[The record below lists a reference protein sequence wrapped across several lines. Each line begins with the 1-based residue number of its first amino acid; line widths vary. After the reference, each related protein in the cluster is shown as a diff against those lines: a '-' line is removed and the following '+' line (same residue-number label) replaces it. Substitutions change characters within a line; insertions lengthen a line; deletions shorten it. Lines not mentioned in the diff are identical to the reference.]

1 MPLDLTNLDT
11 LFKQGN
17 LAEKI
22 DQETLDD
29 IGSQVCLDFES
40 DLNSRSEW
48 ETMYQDWMKLAIQVI
63 EKRTYPWNDAAN
75 VKYPLLATSAMQFA
89 ARAYPT
95 LVSGTKVVKCRVI
108 GDDPDGMKQ
117 DRADRIS
124 EHMSYQLLEE
134 MTNWDEDM
142 DRACFIL
149 PIAGCVFKKIYFD
162 PNIGHNV
169 SELVLPKD
177 LVVNYWA
184 KTLADASTKTHVM
197 YMSKNKIKEMQLG
210 GTFLAVDLVSAVNKP
225 SEMATQSRINE
236 GLKEPASKTS
246 APLTILEQHRFWDLD
261 DDDYEEPYIITV
273 EYSTRKVLRITPR
286 FEKDGVKT
294 NGTKIIQI
302 TPEEYFLKFP
312 FIPNPDGGFYD
323 LGFGALL
330 GPLNETVNSLINL
343 LLDSGSMSN
352 LQAGFISKGVRLK
365 AGDTTFKPGEWKT
378 VQTSGDDLHKGI
390 YPLPTRDPSDVLF
403 KLLGQVVESGQKLAS
418 VAEIFVGKM
427 PGQNTPA
434 TTTMATI
441 EQGMKVF
448 TAIYKRIYRSLTKE
462 FKRLYR
468 LNKLY
473 MPANEEYT
481 VLDSLA
487 LKNIGQND
495 YQQDESDVRPA
506 ADPTNVSETLKL
518 TKAQAL
524 MEMIPM
530 GTVNPQEA
538 TKRILE
544 AQEQPDIEK
553 LMAVQ
558 PPGPTPD
565 QQKAQSDIQVAQQ
578 KAQLDSQ
585 AAQQKMQ
592 HDQQTAMM
600 KQKEMELK
608 LIIEANQGKMDT
620 ATKQMEIQLKQ
631 AQDQMSMQQQAKQHM
646 MDLVK
651 AQDAMMVERAS
662 ATQQLQAQGQKHQM
676 DMQQM
681 QEKHNAAMTQKD
693 QLHQQDVK
701 LKKKKITQ
709 LSDKE
714 HMVEEVN

>member
-1 MPLDLTNLDT
+1 MALDLTNLDI
-11 LFKQGN
+11 LFQQSN

-22 DQETLDD
+22 DQETLDK
-29 IGSQVCLDFES
+29 IGEQVSLDFES
-40 DLNSRSEW
+40 DLNSRSDW

-63 EKRTYPWNDAAN
+63 ETRTYPWNNAAN
-75 VKYPLLATSAMQFA
+75 VKYPLLATSAMQFQ

-95 LVSGTKVVKCRVI
+95 LVNGTKVVKVKVI

-117 DRADRIS
+117 ARADRIS
-124 EHMSYQLLEE
+124 QHMSYQVLEE
-134 MTNWDEDM
+134 MESWDEEM

-149 PIAGCVFKKIYFD
+149 PIAGCVFKKIYYD
-162 PNIGHNV
+162 PSIGHNI

-184 KTLADASTKTHVM
+184 KTLEDATTKTHVM
-197 YMSKNKIKEMQLG
+197 YMSKNRIKELQLG
-210 GTFLAVDLVSAVNKP
+210 GTYLDIDLVSAVNKP
-225 SEMATQSRINE
+225 SEMNTQSRENE
-236 GLKEPASKTS
+236 GLKEPANKAE

-261 DDDYEEPYIITV
+261 DDGYDEPYIITI
-273 EYSTRKVLRITPR
+273 EYSTKKVLRITPR
-286 FEKDGVKT
+286 FEKDGVKIAD
-294 NGTKIIQI
+294 GKIIKI
-302 TPEEYFLKFP
+302 TPEEYFLKFS

-365 AGDTTFKPGEWKT
+365 AGDSMFKPGEWKV
-378 VQTSGDDLHKGI
+378 VQTSGDDLNKGI
-390 YPLPTRDPSDVLF
+390 YPLPTREPSDVLF
-403 KLLGQVVESGQKLAS
+403 KLLGTIVESGQKLAS

-473 MPANEEYT
+473 LPMDAQFK
-481 VLDSLA
+481 VLDSLE
-487 LKNIGQND
+487 LQRIGQND
-495 YQQDESDVRPA
+495 YKQDDSDVKPA

-524 MEMIPM
+524 MEMIPL

-553 LMAVQ
+553 LMAVA
-558 PPGPTPD
+558 PPGPSPE
-565 QQKAQSDIQVAQQ
+565 QQKAEMDMKVAQQ
-578 KAQLDSQ
+578 KAQLDAQ
-585 AAQQKMQ
+585 AAQMKMEHEQQK
-592 HDQQTAMM
+592 AMM

-608 LIIEANQGKMDT
+608 LIIEANQGKMDA
-620 ATKQMEIQLKQ
+620 ATKQMEMQLAQ
-631 AQDQMSMQQQAKQHM
+631 AQNQMELQQQEKQHM
-646 MDLVK
+646 MDLAK
-651 AQDAMMVERAS
+651 AHDAMMVDRAKS
-662 ATQQLQAQGQKHQM
+662 QNDLQVQQQKHSM

-681 QEKHNAAMTQKD
+681 HEKHSSAMKQKD
-693 QLHQQDVK
+693 ELHQQDIK
-701 LKKKKITQ
+701 LKA
-709 LSDKE
+709 KE
-714 HMVEEVN
+714 PKTNGK